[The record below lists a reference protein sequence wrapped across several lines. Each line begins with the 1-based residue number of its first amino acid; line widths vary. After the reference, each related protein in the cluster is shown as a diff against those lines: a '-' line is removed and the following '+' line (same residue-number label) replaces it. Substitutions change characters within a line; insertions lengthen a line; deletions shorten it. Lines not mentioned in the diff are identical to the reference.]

1 MVLIKLKDYER
12 IYKVVNSIV
21 KNEGA
26 DPSVCCIFFSIYGSY
41 ILSEHFKLNAQPKA
55 GLAAYHVGGNN
66 DVIVFGE
73 ETETGL
79 TGGKDAFHFW
89 VEADGWILDFMAPA
103 FSQLSNGRSSI
114 PPKMFQKPLS
124 AMASS
129 PHELVIPGDFYV
141 ESSPASTAK
150 HMSILTQSMAYGDL
164 AKICSTW
171 FKKAPK
177 KMLQEIGIADASGKQ
192 NAVSLS
198 GKNLVGAW

>member
-1 MVLIKLKDYER
+1 MKDYER

-26 DPSVCCIFFSIYGSY
+26 DPAVCCIFFSAYGSY
-41 ILSEHFKLNAQPKA
+41 ILSQHFKLNAQPKA
-55 GLAAYHVGGNN
+55 GLAAYHVGNN
-66 DVIVFGE
+66 DVVVFGE
-73 ETETGL
+73 ETERGL
-79 TGGKDAFHFW
+79 TGGNDAFHCW

-103 FSQLSNGRSSI
+103 FSRLPNTRSSI

-129 PHELVIPGDFYV
+129 PLELATPGGFYV
-141 ESSPASTAK
+141 EASPASTAK

-164 AKICSTW
+164 AEICSAW

-177 KMLQEIGIADASGKQ
+177 KMIQEIGIADASGNQ
-192 NAVSLS
+192 NMVSLT
-198 GKNLVGAW
+198 GRNLVGAW